1 MAIIIDGRAIAVKLR
16 EEVRLR
22 AEEVK
27 RRGVVPCLAVV
38 LAGDDPASVSYVRG
52 KRKALAEASME
63 GRDIRLPA
71 EVSEG
76 ELLALVASLN
86 ADEKVHGI
94 LVQLP
99 LPPHICGEAVIE
111 AIAPAKDVDC
121 FHPVSLGRLLRG
133 QGGFV
138 PCTPG
143 GIVVLLETLKIPI
156 AGSHAVVVGRSN
168 IVGKPLAMLLAG
180 RSLNATVTIC
190 HTGTKDL
197 ASYTRQ
203 ADILIAAAGK
213 PGLITGEMIKEGA
226 AVIDVG
232 VNPAPEE
239 HRTGAQGHGEEF
251 YHEPHEQE
259 QRKKNTGLHG
269 EKNTELH
276 GEENTSNLRFAGRGG
291 KTEEGHRKR
300 RLVGDVVFDEASA
313 KAGWITPVPGG
324 VGPMTI
330 AMLMRNVV
338 LAAEGR
344 L

>member
-1 MAIIIDGRAIAVKLR
+1 MKKGDCHLIDGRAIAAKLR

-38 LAGDDPASVSYVRG
+38 LAGNDPASVSYVRG
-52 KRKALAEASME
+52 KRKALAEAGME

-76 ELLALVASLN
+76 ELLALVAGLN
-86 ADEKVHGI
+86 ADAKVHGI

-99 LPPHICGEAVIE
+99 LPPHIREEAVIE
-111 AIAPAKDVDC
+111 AIDPAKDVDC

-133 QGGFV
+133 QAGFA
-138 PCTPG
+138 PCTPA
-143 GIVVLLETLKIPI
+143 GIVALLETLKIPI

-180 RSLNATVTIC
+180 RGLNATVTIC
-190 HTGTKDL
+190 HTATKDL

-213 PGLITGEMIKEGA
+213 PGLITGDMIKEGA

-232 VNPAPEE
+232 LTKKGDEKGDS
-239 HRTGAQGHGEEF
+239 HHFSGA
-251 YHEPHEQE
+251 
-259 QRKKNTGLHG
+259 
-269 EKNTELH
+269 
-276 GEENTSNLRFAGRGG
+276 GG
-291 KTEEGHRKR
+291 QKGDSH
-300 RLVGDVVFDEASA
+300 LFGDVVFDEAAA
-313 KAGWITPVPGG
+313 KAGWLTPVPGG

-338 LAAEGR
+338 LAAEKR
-344 L
+344 